1 MSTTTP
7 RPPSSG
13 LSEAQKRFLAPFI
26 KCTKDVFSRMLR
38 WDVDLVGFAT
48 NDSTASRHDCSG
60 IVGVSG
66 SIRGSV
72 VVSISSEMAIA
83 AAESFLGE
91 RPDSIT
97 AEVIDTVGELTNMIG
112 GSSKDKMGIDGIAL
126 GLPTVVV
133 GKDHSISFDQGAHV
147 EMLRFQSPHGPFTV
161 EIAIVG
167 LGNLL

>member
-1 MSTTTP
+1 MPTTTP
-7 RPPSSG
+7 RPQSSS

-48 NDSTASRHDCSG
+48 NDATASRHDCSG

-133 GKDHSISFDQGAHV
+133 GKNHSISFDQGAHV

-167 LGNLL
+167 IGNLL

>member
-1 MSTTTP
+1 MPTTTP
-7 RPPSSG
+7 RPQSSS

-48 NDSTASRHDCSG
+48 NDATASRHDCSG

-72 VVSISSEMAIA
+72 VVSISSEVAIA

-133 GKDHSISFDQGAHV
+133 GKNHSISFDQGAHV

-167 LGNLL
+167 IGNLL